1 MAKPRSSA
9 TSTEV
14 IAGFTSAQWKQHMDT
29 DEDWTERLEGVD
41 QAAVREVVAALGHAD
56 AELRILACNLAY
68 AIGVDGLGP
77 HAGEAVTTLEAL
89 AAKDTKPKVRSR
101 ARLVHEGLAGDLER
115 AAIRRELPWLG
126 GHSEAAIP
134 AAIAAMDDPRP
145 TVRLQVYLWWSN
157 AKAVPAEAARAVAAK
172 LAAVIDRE
180 TDPVTRRAAELARA
194 NVAGG

>member
-14 IAGFTSAQWKQHMDT
+14 IAGFTPAQWKQHMDT
-29 DEDWTERLEGVD
+29 DEDWTERLEGIGE
-41 QAAVREVVAALGHAD
+41 AAVREVVAALGHAD

-68 AIGVDGLGP
+68 AIGVDGLGA
-77 HAGEAVTTLEAL
+77 HAAEVVTTLEAL
-89 AAKDTKPKVRSR
+89 AAKDGKPKVRTR

-126 GHSEAAIP
+126 GYSEAAIP
-134 AAIAAMDDPRP
+134 AAIAAIEDPRP
-145 TVRLQVYLWWSN
+145 AVRLQVYLWWSN
-157 AKAVPAEAARAVAAK
+157 AKAVPAEVGRAVAAK
-172 LAAVIDRE
+172 LAAAIDRE
-180 TDPVTRRAAELARA
+180 SDPVTRRAAELARA